1 MTGRVRRGAGGK
13 VPIPRNYSKRQTLT
27 DRLDGLRKAPDSERL
42 EVFEQTAK
50 ESKAFKGFR
59 HHAAKT
65 QSRQDH
71 HLRQFKDW
79 MAMKEGKE
87 VDDFEEEDLLEIC
100 FPRDDDGQVAE
111 NIRQFLIVTYHKTA
125 PRSRLT
131 GERISYRSLTKFRD
145 SLFFWAR
152 YFAHQRGDTAP
163 DARLLFHHAAEAMR
177 AVIKSDPDPVPEISK
192 QTIAMSSTLSHAA
205 FILREASLHLVGPRL
220 SSSSL
225 LPCVFADLWT
235 FRHVEHSWDS
245 LRVDTRLLNLWWFR
259 KSFIG
264 LSELRVLKDFVM
276 STSRDIE
283 YAEQHLAAWDIARL
297 TACRP
302 GSICKSGRATP
313 LRWIDIEFQRDGE
326 TGRFKLIIHF
336 WNLAIKKPEDP
347 ERPEAERSSDA
358 RHVELP
364 SPEPAN
370 LTFSAAHRL
379 LVIAI
384 RRGILQDIDTI
395 EDLMAYTGKNI
406 KIKPEF
412 REDYLFYRGKP
423 KGMGIDMKHPLTVTA
438 LDQFL
443 KRCCFAVGF
452 TQQAIGMTSIRRRAS
467 SDLVAR
473 IGTEQTRRILGHA
486 PDTFTLERYYL
497 FMGPMM
503 NQTGLLMDEGDDVQ
517 FKEIYRKRWA
527 PMVTS
532 KIDDPAIKR
541 TRGAAL
547 RAMTDRLVLADPETP
562 NCTTEQER
570 RNYRARLR
578 LHAHRALLEHEKQE
592 SEQNLTQEQ
601 FEQRVSSLEA
611 STFADAVL
619 KRALEL
625 RKAGDDSARF
635 QSEGNFVP
643 EEDDEEE
650 DTEPEQDLESGE
662 TEVPT
667 DGGPIRLT
675 FESELDEEAADGDVV
690 QESSELSY
698 QDYATAFMDI
708 MLHNLES
715 TETAWKDRLD
725 KTCPTC
731 QEDFTVSEDVKS
743 KEFTSQSHL
752 DIHLA
757 SNFHTPLVRFQ
768 RMVDNEAAE
777 HEDGLYQCPYCYNA
791 DEDRLNHYAEQ
802 GIDPPSSD
810 FTSRAALETHVKES
824 SHLTDGQKHDS
835 LKEDDGWYDTV
846 FYPKQLKSTSKK
858 RHLKG
863 VKELEK
869 LGIKYTRIAALG
881 GSGVRHKTIPGAVTG
896 AEASGMHPRF
906 ANLVSSSSAAA
917 GDGRLAR
924 LTVTGVP
931 LAGLPPHVQGLV
943 SYRHI
948 AGSTA
953 AGEVEDDEGE
963 EEDHDEDADEDED
976 EDEDEM
982 MTGVG
987 SMQQDPIEIGDD
999 DGSSSLDDDEDM
1011 DMDG

>member
-13 VPIPRNYSKRQTLT
+13 VPLPRNYSKRQTLT

-65 QSRQDH
+65 QSRQDY
-71 HLRQFKDW
+71 HLRLFKDW

-192 QTIAMSSTLSHAA
+192 QTM
-205 FILREASLHLVGPRL
+205 
-220 SSSSL
+220 
-225 LPCVFADLWT
+225 
-235 FRHVEHSWDS
+235 
-245 LRVDTRLLNLWWFR
+245 

-302 GSICKSGRATP
+302 GSICKSGQFARATP

-326 TGRFKLIIHF
+326 SGRFKLIIHF
-336 WNLAIKKPEDP
+336 WNLAIKKPEDQ

-423 KGMGIDMKHPLTVTA
+423 KGMGIDMKHPLT
-438 LDQFL
+438 
-443 KRCCFAVGF
+443 
-452 TQQAIGMTSIRRRAS
+452 
-467 SDLVAR
+467 
-473 IGTEQTRRILGHA
+473 GHA

-503 NQTGLLMDEGDDVQ
+503 NQTGLLMEEGDDVQ

-667 DGGPIRLT
+667 DGRPIRLT

-743 KEFTSQSHL
+743 KEFTSQYHL

-768 RMVDNEAAE
+768 RMVDNQGAG

-791 DEDRLNHYAEQ
+791 NEDRLNHYAEQ

-846 FYPKQLKSTSKK
+846 FYPKQLKSTTKK

-869 LGIKYTRIAALG
+869 LGIKYTRIAAPG

-896 AEASGMHPRF
+896 AEASGMHGRF
-906 ANLVSSSSAAA
+906 ANLASSSSAAA
-917 GDGRLAR
+917 NDGRLAK

-931 LAGLPPHVQGLV
+931 LA
-943 SYRHI
+943 
-948 AGSTA
+948 AD
-953 AGEVEDDEGE
+953 EVEDDEGE
-963 EEDHDEDADEDED
+963 EEHEEDEEDEEEDED
-976 EDEDEM
+976 EI

-1011 DMDG
+1011 DVDG